1 LTKEANGLFLIKSF
15 LTVLD
20 FYYLFTIKINVQSRF
35 VFVKMPTVKFTI
47 KILLVILI
55 VINVIFLTT
64 FLMKNSFYST
74 ANHNIQNRE
83 KDFFKTECINNSL
96 PILEQRKNQINLNF
110 NHPILEQRKNQINLN
125 FNILDIYR
133 IDVSCEYITRDLHS
147 KVSTYYRNKN
157 KKCTLASLRKDLA
170 MNLAKIKFNNSQES

>member
-110 NHPILEQRKNQINLN
+110 N
-125 FNILDIYR
+125 ILDIYR

-147 KVSTYYRNKN
+147 KVRTYYRNKN

>member
-1 LTKEANGLFLIKSF
+1 MTKEANGLFLIKSF

-20 FYYLFTIKINVQSRF
+20 FYYLFTIKINVQSLF

-96 PILEQRKNQINLNF
+96 PL
-110 NHPILEQRKNQINLN
+110 LEQRKNQINLN